1 MPARFV
7 GVNSTFDE
15 QRLAI
20 NDLATDLFALQNKTS
35 VDYARVAGV
44 ATYANYAGFSTYTPL
59 AGVSTYSS
67 ISGYSTT
74 SGYADI
80 AGIATNATFSVQAGY
95 AVTAGVSTEAGYAT
109 AAGFADTSTYGTYA
123 YYSQIAGFAT
133 AAQDSQTANLAES
146 IKVTAQNTGTNY
158 LTFVNVLGD
167 GSYQNVWTDSEL
179 KYEPATNSFYA
190 GIISATSISGDGS
203 GLFNVPSEIVGV
215 STAGT
220 SGFNNLN
227 ITGVSTFSSSVGIG
241 TSAGGNA
248 LLHFPMGDTIST
260 ADIIRAGSG
269 LDYTLYA
276 YKDADQHYMR
286 QMTLGNYSVS
296 VGSSEAFRVSNS
308 SGFSF
313 LAIDPGGMGDDEVAF
328 VVNPDTSTELRYNYN
343 KKLETTDAGVSVT
356 GELNV
361 SGDVNIGTAATTVNL
376 PTLRLKGNSQETNFI
391 ANPSISIG
399 GTVSGKWYDTFLVD
413 GPTLQYVRHWANGFD
428 VNFSVP
434 DEKQFVV
441 SNTDGANSLLSPGV
455 SDNQIAFKIIPESS
469 TELRYNKVK
478 KLETAGY
485 GVTVTGTVYAD
496 DFSTAGI
503 ATANEFRL
511 NTYGSTSYT
520 RMGGGQVLAS
530 GVNDKGSIQVGALT
544 TVFSMGHAPF
554 NHSCY
559 FSQTGENDWVWFS
572 SLSTISMRVN
582 GGISTRPHS
591 VTVRELYV
599 DTNANVAGVS
609 TFAGDVG
616 IGTDQSSGLILTS
629 PNGTKYRLVV
639 DNVGNLSTVAV

>member
-1 MPARFV
+1 MSARFV
-7 GVNSTFDE
+7 GVNSTFEE

-20 NDLATDLFALQNKTS
+20 NDLAIDLFALQNETA

-44 ATYANYAGFSTYTPL
+44 ATYAEYAGFSTYTPL

-74 SGYADI
+74 SGYAGA

-95 AVTAGVSTEAGYAT
+95 AITAGVSTEAGYAT

-133 AAQDSQTANLAES
+133 AAQDSQTANLAAS
-146 IKVTAQNTGTNY
+146 IRVTAQNTGTNY

-203 GLFNVPSEIVGV
+203 GLFNVSSEVVGV

-227 ITGVSTFSSSVGIG
+227 VTGVSTFQSNATFNSTTNFNDNAAFGDDNVLNFGASSDGRIFFENSENEFHVRVPGGSGKLTLGAGAPVQITNEDG
-241 TSAGGNA
+241 NTNRAVFTSAGVTVTGTTSSDQLNISGISTFTGNIDIDGAGAHINFSPSSWSGSAPYMEFWVGNNSGAHYAQIDGGNA
-248 LLHFPMGDTIST
+248 GQLQIMNST
-260 ADIIRAGSG
+260 HPNGHLDLRATKDFSVDCGGYYAILAQATGSTRIWHPASQEDI
-269 LDYTLYA
+269 L
-276 YKDADQHYMR
+276 
-286 QMTLGNYSVS
+286 
-296 VGSSEAFRVSNS
+296 
-308 SGFSF
+308 
-313 LAIDPGGMGDDEVAF
+313 
-328 VVNPDTSTELRYNYN
+328 NP
-343 KKLETTDAGVSVT
+343 KLETLG
-356 GELNV
+356 
-361 SGDVNIGTAATTVNL
+361 I
-376 PTLRLKGNSQETNFI
+376 
-391 ANPSISIG
+391 
-399 GTVSGKWYDTFLVD
+399 
-413 GPTLQYVRHWANGFD
+413 
-428 VNFSVP
+428 
-434 DEKQFVV
+434 
-441 SNTDGANSLLSPGV
+441 
-455 SDNQIAFKIIPESS
+455 
-469 TELRYNKVK
+469 
-478 KLETAGY
+478 

-511 NTYGSTSYT
+511 NTWGVTSYT

-554 NHSCY
+554 NHNCY
-559 FSQTGENDWVWFS
+559 FSQSGENDWAFWT
-572 SLSTISMRVN
+572 SLSKISMTVN

-591 VTVRELYV
+591 VTVNELYV
-599 DTNANVAGVS
+599 DTNANVAGVTTFQGETNFDGNINSPINVVGVTTS
-609 TFAGDVG
+609 TFAGDVEVS
-616 IGTDQSSGLILTS
+616 TTSSGVVLTA
-629 PNGTKYRLVV
+629 PNGTKYRLKV
-639 DNVGNLSTVAV
+639 DNIGNLSTEAV

>member
-20 NDLATDLFALQNKTS
+20 NDLAIDLFALQNETA

-67 ISGYSTT
+67 ISGYSTA
-74 SGYADI
+74 SGYAAA

-123 YYSQIAGFAT
+123 HYSQIAGFAT
-133 AAQDSQTANLAES
+133 AAQDSQTSNLAAS
-146 IKVTAQNTGTNY
+146 IRVTAQNTGTNY
-158 LTFVNVLGD
+158 LTFVNILGD

-179 KYEPATNSFYA
+179 KYEPATNSLYA
-190 GIISATSISGDGS
+190 GIISATSVSGDGS
-203 GLFNVPSEIVGV
+203 GLVNVPASVTGV

-227 ITGVSTFSSSVGIG
+227 VTGVSTFQSNATFNSTTNFNDNAAFGDDDVLNFGASSDGRIFFENSENEFHVRVPGGSGKLTLGAGAPVQITNEDG
-241 TSAGGNA
+241 NTNRAVFTSAGVTVTGTTSSDQLNIS
-248 LLHFPMGDTIST
+248 GIST
-260 ADIIRAGSG
+260 FTGNIDIDGAGAHINFSPSSWSG
-269 LDYTLYA
+269 SAPYMEFWVGNNSGAHYA
-276 YKDADQHYMR
+276 QIDG
-286 QMTLGNYSVS
+286 GN
-296 VGSSEAFRVSNS
+296 GGQLQIMNS
-308 SGFSF
+308 SHPNGHLDLRATKDFSVDCGGYYAI
-313 LAIDPGGMGDDEVAF
+313 LAQATGSTRIWHPASQENIL
-328 VVNPDTSTELRYNYN
+328 NP
-343 KKLETTDAGVSVT
+343 KLETLG
-356 GELNV
+356 
-361 SGDVNIGTAATTVNL
+361 I
-376 PTLRLKGNSQETNFI
+376 
-391 ANPSISIG
+391 
-399 GTVSGKWYDTFLVD
+399 
-413 GPTLQYVRHWANGFD
+413 
-428 VNFSVP
+428 
-434 DEKQFVV
+434 
-441 SNTDGANSLLSPGV
+441 
-455 SDNQIAFKIIPESS
+455 
-469 TELRYNKVK
+469 
-478 KLETAGY
+478 

-511 NTYGSTSYT
+511 NTFGETSYT

-530 GVNDKGSIQVGALT
+530 GVNDKGSLQVGALT
-544 TVFSMGHAPF
+544 TCFSMAHAPF
-554 NHSCY
+554 NHNCY
-559 FSQTGENDWVWFS
+559 FSQTGENDWAFWS
-572 SLSTISMRVN
+572 SLTKISLTVN

-591 VTVRELYV
+591 VTVNELYV

>member
-20 NDLATDLFALQNKTS
+20 NDLAIDLFALQNETA

-44 ATYANYAGFSTYTPL
+44 ATYAEYAGFSTYTPL

-74 SGYADI
+74 SGYAGA

-95 AVTAGVSTEAGYAT
+95 AITAGVSTEAGYAT

-133 AAQDSQTANLAES
+133 EAQDSQTANLAAS
-146 IKVTAQNTGTNY
+146 IRVTAQNTGTNY

-203 GLFNVPSEIVGV
+203 GLFNVSSEVVGV

-227 ITGVSTFSSSVGIG
+227 VAGVSTFSDNIGIG
-241 TSAGGNA
+241 TSVTNTRLSFPTGSNVSSAG
-248 LLHFPMGDTIST
+248 
-260 ADIIRAGSG
+260 IIRAGTSA
-269 LDYTLYA
+269 LDYSLYA
-276 YKDADQHYMR
+276 LKSDDQHVVR
-286 QMTLGNYSVS
+286 HLTTGNYTVS
-296 VGSSEAFRVSNS
+296 VGNTNQFAISNDDGW
-308 SGFSF
+308 GFLGSVH
-313 LAIDPGGMGDDEVAF
+313 PGGVGDDDTAF
-328 VVNPDTSTELRYNYN
+328 VVRPDTSTELRYNYN
-343 KKLETTDAGVSVT
+343 KKLETTNGGIDVTGHTETDTLRVSGVSTFQGNVDLGNNDILALGNSGLAIWWNNYANIQNNTGRLDINQYAPNQNLNLTAYKTSAFLGIRVEGST
-356 GELNV
+356 GEAQLYH
-361 SGDVNIGTAATTVNL
+361 L
-376 PTLRLKGNSQETNFI
+376 GN
-391 ANPSISIG
+391 
-399 GTVSGKWYDTFLVD
+399 
-413 GPTLQYVRHWANGFD
+413 
-428 VNFSVP
+428 
-434 DEKQFVV
+434 
-441 SNTDGANSLLSPGV
+441 
-455 SDNQIAFKIIPESS
+455 
-469 TELRYNKVK
+469 K
-478 KLETAGY
+478 KLNTAGY

-511 NTYGSTSYT
+511 NTFGVSSYT

-530 GVNDKGSIQVGALT
+530 GVNDKGSLQVGALT
-544 TVFSMGHAPF
+544 TCFSMGHAPF
-554 NHSCY
+554 NHNCY
-559 FSQTGENDWVWFS
+559 FSQTGENDWAFWS
-572 SLSTISMRVN
+572 GLTTISMTVN

-591 VTVRELYV
+591 VTVKELYV
-599 DTNANVAGVS
+599 DTNANVAGVTTFQGETNFDGNINSPINVVGVTTS

-616 IGTDQSSGLILTS
+616 VGTDQSSGVVLTA
-629 PNGTKYRLVV
+629 PNGSKFRLVV
-639 DNVGNLSTVAV
+639 DNIGNLSTVAV